1 MTLEDR
7 IKKHIIN
14 ESERKQNEKIEEI
27 LKKHDCKIIAK

>member
-1 MTLEDR
+1 MKMTLEDR

-27 LKKHDCKIIAK
+27 LKNMTAK

>member
-14 ESERKQNEKIEEI
+14 ELERTQKKIEEI
-27 LKKHDCKIIAK
+27 LNKMTVK